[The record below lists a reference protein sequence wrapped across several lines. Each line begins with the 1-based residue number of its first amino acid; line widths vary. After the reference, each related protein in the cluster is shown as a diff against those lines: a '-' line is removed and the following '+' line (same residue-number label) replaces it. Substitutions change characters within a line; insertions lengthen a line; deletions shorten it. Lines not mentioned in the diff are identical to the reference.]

1 MSMTQRVQFTR
12 EMIVEAA
19 FALTREE
26 GWAAVTARTIAKKL
40 GSSTMPIYS
49 SLRSMED
56 IENEVR
62 EKAEK
67 LMHEFQQKRYTEDPP
82 LNMAEGYVRFAK
94 EEPHLFRFLFLDRP
108 LRQPPGTSEHEVA
121 GAYERISAGTTAIP
135 LAQQVPVAM
144 QDPRILKN
152 WIFTH
157 GLAAMIS
164 SGVLDLPVERI
175 RSILSEAGG
184 AFFLFAEQIKR
195 RSQTSSGRAE
205 NLASTGGI
213 E

>member
-1 MSMTQRVQFTR
+1 MTQRVQFTR

-19 FALTREE
+19 FALTREV
-26 GWAAVTARTIAKKL
+26 GWAGVTARSLAKRL

-56 IENEVR
+56 IEKQVR
-62 EKAEK
+62 RMAER
-67 LMHEFQQKRYTEDPP
+67 LLLDYQSRRYTHEAP

-94 EEPHLFRFLFLDRP
+94 EEPQLFRFLYLDRP
-108 LRQPPGTSEHEVA
+108 LRQPPGTGEHEVDDA
-121 GAYERISAGTTAIP
+121 HEKVSAGTTLIP
-135 LAQQVPVAM
+135 LAEQVAVAM
-144 QDPRILKN
+144 RDPRILKS

-175 RSILSEAGG
+175 RSLLTEAGG
-184 AFFLFAEQIKR
+184 AFFLFEEGFRKQAR
-195 RSQTSSGRAE
+195 PAGRE
-205 NLASTGGI
+205 
-213 E
+213 EEP

>member
-1 MSMTQRVQFTR
+1 MTQRVQFTR

-19 FALTREE
+19 FALTREI
-26 GWAAVTARTIAKKL
+26 GWVAVTARTIAKRL

-49 SLRSMED
+49 SLRSMVD

-62 EKAEK
+62 AKAEA
-67 LMHEFQQKRYTEDPP
+67 LMLDFQQRRYTEDLP

-94 EEPHLFRFLFLDRP
+94 EEPHLFRFLFMDRP
-108 LRQPPGTSEHEVA
+108 LRQSPGTSEQQVA
-121 GAYERISAGTTAIP
+121 GAIERISAGNTAIP

-144 QDPRILKN
+144 QDPRILKS

-164 SGVLDLPVERI
+164 SGVLDLPLERI

-184 AFFLFAEQIKR
+184 AFFLFEEQIKR
-195 RSQTSSGRAE
+195 RARSKDRKE
-205 NLASTGGI
+205 DNR
-213 E
+213 